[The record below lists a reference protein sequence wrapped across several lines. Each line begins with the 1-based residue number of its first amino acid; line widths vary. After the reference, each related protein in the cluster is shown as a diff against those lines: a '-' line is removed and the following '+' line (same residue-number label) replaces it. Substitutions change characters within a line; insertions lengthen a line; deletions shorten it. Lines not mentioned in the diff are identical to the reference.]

1 MFGLDPVLFQHPHSL
16 NHGVPC
22 TCRHR
27 TNKVCFTFL
36 LIMTNLLTHLKNMW
50 QVVTDSQ
57 DKLDNCIFPNSNIS
71 NSCIMSILKGKESDC
86 VLIDVPMGL
95 DNWQALISHPVS
107 MHQWNHMFHHS
118 DIIKYTLSL
127 AWSLFFFKAENRK
140 MLLCD
145 TGKPGLL
152 RYYFCW
158 HSLCYSAAWWLS
170 PRQCIISPMR
180 TIIIRAVW
188 MGRRDVE
195 MQTWWW
201 RSTQGRFSKMNKY
214 KKLFYFLHLH
224 RIEHLLTF
232 TCYWRWQTGV
242 TSKKKRA
249 QPSCYLL
256 RMGYMSSTF
265 LLYTSGGNL
274 A

>member
-86 VLIDVPMGL
+86 VLIDVPMSL

-127 AWSLFFFKAENRK
+127 AWSLFFFKSWEQKNAALWHRE
-140 MLLCD
+140 
-145 TGKPGLL
+145 TGAIKIL
-152 RYYFCW
+152 
-158 HSLCYSAAWWLS
+158 
-170 PRQCIISPMR
+170 
-180 TIIIRAVW
+180 
-188 MGRRDVE
+188 
-195 MQTWWW
+195 
-201 RSTQGRFSKMNKY
+201 
-214 KKLFYFLHLH
+214 
-224 RIEHLLTF
+224 
-232 TCYWRWQTGV
+232 
-242 TSKKKRA
+242 
-249 QPSCYLL
+249 
-256 RMGYMSSTF
+256 F
-265 LLYTSGGNL
+265 LLALIMLFSSLVAISQAMYN
-274 A
+274 